1 MNSKEAYLAL
11 HLLDHVGP
19 VRLRR
24 LLEVFGRPEAILAAS
39 MSQLRQVH
47 GLGEETARSICD
59 WENRVDL
66 VGELQRIQQHPCQW
80 ITLEDANYPQALR
93 EIYDPPAVLYVQGS
107 IEPCDH
113 LGLAMVGSRR
123 ASAYGLESAR
133 RLAIQ
138 MARAQVSVISGG
150 ARGVD
155 GASHQGA
162 MQAGGRTLAVL
173 GSGLD
178 CLYPRQHVGLFHRIA
193 EHGALITSF
202 PFGRHATRQSFPMRN
217 RIVAGMSLGVI
228 VVEAGSSSG
237 ALITAH
243 QALDY
248 GRLVFALPG
257 RIDALNSKGCH
268 ALIKQG
274 AKLTEHAEDVLSE
287 FEYLFPAS
295 RSGHKGSP
303 NGKQKVEMTSEQRQ
317 LMLHLQGQELTVD
330 ALIEACGLP
339 VSQVSMLL
347 SELEMKQ
354 WVKRLPGHQY
364 QSLIALPLA
373 P

>member
-178 CLYPRQHVGLFHRIA
+178 CLYPQTARGLVPSDCRARRPDHFVSFWTSCYSPIVPHAQPDRGRD
-193 EHGALITSF
+193 EPWCDCRGSRLLEWCPYHG
-202 PFGRHATRQSFPMRN
+202 P
-217 RIVAGMSLGVI
+217 
-228 VVEAGSSSG
+228 SG
-237 ALITAH
+237 
-243 QALDY
+243 
-248 GRLVFALPG
+248 P
-257 RIDALNSKGCH
+257 
-268 ALIKQG
+268 
-274 AKLTEHAEDVLSE
+274 
-287 FEYLFPAS
+287 
-295 RSGHKGSP
+295 
-303 NGKQKVEMTSEQRQ
+303 
-317 LMLHLQGQELTVD
+317 
-330 ALIEACGLP
+330 
-339 VSQVSMLL
+339 
-347 SELEMKQ
+347 
-354 WVKRLPGHQY
+354 
-364 QSLIALPLA
+364 
-373 P
+373 